1 MKALVV
7 YSTLTGNTRK
17 VAEAIHA
24 VLPEGTACRIA
35 GEAPDPA
42 DYDFV
47 AMGFWVDKGGPDAEA
62 AAYMKRIAGKKV
74 FTFFTLGA
82 DPGSEHARTCA
93 ERAAAAYGEGCV
105 HTGVYWCQG
114 AIDPKLIEWM
124 RKQPAGGP
132 HSPTPEAEA
141 RWAKAALHPD
151 EADLKAA
158 AAAARKAFAE
168 ASR

>member
-24 VLPEGTACRIA
+24 VLPEGTACHSVRT
-35 GEAPDPA
+35 APDPA
-42 DYDFV
+42 GYDFV
-47 AMGFWVDKGGPDAEA
+47 ALGFWVDKGGPDAEA
-62 AAYMKRIAGKKV
+62 ADYMKRIVGKKV

-82 DPGSEHARTCA
+82 DPDSEHARTCA
-93 ERAAAAYGEGCV
+93 ERAAAVYGEGTEQLGIV
-105 HTGVYWCQG
+105 WCQG